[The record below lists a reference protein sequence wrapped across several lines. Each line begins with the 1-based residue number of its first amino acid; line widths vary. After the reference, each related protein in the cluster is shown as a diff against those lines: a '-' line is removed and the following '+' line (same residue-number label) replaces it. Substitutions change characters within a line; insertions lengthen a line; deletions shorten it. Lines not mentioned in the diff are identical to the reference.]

1 MQTHIWYPVHL
12 LLKRVTGKLRMLW
25 TSQWKE
31 GRKEGNEQSG
41 GDSLGNTSFK
51 EAYPCPLW
59 PISTAEGEQFVFFFF
74 TDTHGISQTQA
85 FKTDFQNRPWR
96 CQRTDLTGIINHLG
110 KQNLNLRDKAADK
123 KGILYGKLL
132 DMGVKHPYRLWQENK
147 SCHQE
152 QFAGKGKLRR
162 TEQGSQKCRRVS
174 QVGRRSM
181 IWARPP
187 TQRARHTRYPEGS
200 NGDLAQNQM
209 SGLTES
215 NIRGLLSECW
225 AVTWQ
230 SGTRDWEAWPF
241 KFRYVTAE

>member
-1 MQTHIWYPVHL
+1 ME
-12 LLKRVTGKLRMLW
+12 R
-25 TSQWKE
+25 
-31 GRKEGNEQSG
+31 RKEGNEQSG
-41 GDSLGNTSFK
+41 GDSLGNASFK
-51 EAYPCPLW
+51 EAYPCRLW
-59 PISTAEGEQFVFFFF
+59 PISTAEGEQFFCFLFLFFF
-74 TDTHGISQTQA
+74 TDTQGISQTQA

-96 CQRTDLTGIINHLG
+96 CQRIDLTGIINHLG

-132 DMGVKHPYRLWQENK
+132 DMGVKHPYHLWQENK

-181 IWARPP
+181 IWAGPP

-209 SGLTES
+209 MSRLTES
-215 NIRGLLSECW
+215 NNRGLLSECW
-225 AVTWQ
+225 AVIWQ
-230 SGTRDWEAWPF
+230 SGTRDWDVWPF

>member
-31 GRKEGNEQSG
+31 GRTEGNEQSG

-74 TDTHGISQTQA
+74 TDTQGISQTQA

-132 DMGVKHPYRLWQENK
+132 DMGVKHPYRLWQENIV
-147 SCHQE
+147 CRN
-152 QFAGKGKLRR
+152 AGDFCVLILYPATMINSLISSSNFLILSLGF
-162 TEQGSQKCRRVS
+162 
-174 QVGRRSM
+174 SM
-181 IWARPP
+181 YTIMPS
-187 TQRARHTRYPEGS
+187 TNS
-200 NGDLAQNQM
+200 
-209 SGLTES
+209 
-215 NIRGLLSECW
+215 
-225 AVTWQ
+225 
-230 SGTRDWEAWPF
+230 
-241 KFRYVTAE
+241 